1 VNIGQFV
8 TSTDVL
14 FRIVNLEHIHVEL
27 QVYEKD
33 VNRISVGQ
41 KVTFRLANDA
51 ASYSASVYLVG
62 KEISA
67 DRTVRIHCHLEKE
80 SKTLLPGMFVTAI
93 IDTETEEQNVVPTAA
108 IANYEG
114 REYVFV
120 ALGDNQFRAIPVKTG
135 IVTSGFTQIDLLEKI
150 DGAAA
155 IVTTGAFELMGLLK
169 NKQE

>member
-1 VNIGQFV
+1 
-8 TSTDVL
+8 
-14 FRIVNLEHIHVEL
+14 
-27 QVYEKD
+27 
-33 VNRISVGQ
+33 
-41 KVTFRLANDA
+41 
-51 ASYSASVYLVG
+51 
-62 KEISA
+62 
-67 DRTVRIHCHLEKE
+67 
-80 SKTLLPGMFVTAI
+80 MFVTAI